1 MWSGERRSASA
12 ISALHTTYGVGSI
25 LGPLFVARYVYGTSR
40 AASLYAA
47 LLYSARTKRTKLM
60 RLRGEEEE
68 KEQQTTTTPT
78 SEPAL
83 EEHIRLRPLK
93 LGLTAL
99 CLAFYASAELA
110 YINFSSTVL
119 QMLETEGEADDKISA
134 EEAAI
139 LQSVLAAAYAL
150 GRLATAFIAIRVRPE
165 AIMAYHYLTVLCG
178 LLAVFFGRSHRVLV
192 YGGTAVLGA
201 GFSAMWPAILA
212 FTERYMR
219 LTHCAGTVLYFAN
232 GLLSLFSPLIV
243 GRYLV
248 SRPAIFFLFEGV
260 YLLVSLLLFAVIRLG
275 LIRKRLRFFN

>member
-1 MWSGERRSASA
+1 M
-12 ISALHTTYGVGSI
+12 
-25 LGPLFVARYVYGTSR
+25 PLLFT
-40 AASLYAA
+40 
-47 LLYSARTKRTKLM
+47 LLYFIRPYKKDETDEADEADK
-60 RLRGEEEE
+60 EE
-68 KEQQTTTTPT
+68 KEQETTTTT
-78 SEPAL
+78 YEPAL

-119 QMLETEGEADDKISA
+119 QMLETEGENKISA

-219 LTHCAGTVLYFAN
+219 LTHCAGTVLYFTN